1 MGFHHR
7 SSIMTFVQ
15 NALHTQV
22 KTALSILAEVGAS
35 LPYLILNLIKEGL
48 VTEVKPAPKR
58 RRSLAS
64 GADSSLGEADLPARD
79 RADTLCPQQATAT
92 EEMPTLTRQNTPT
105 WELLSIPE
113 DGECN
118 HAYQEGLRMFY
129 PIQHILISARS

>member
-1 MGFHHR
+1 MG
-7 SSIMTFVQ
+7 TFVQ
-15 NALHTQV
+15 NAIHTQV
-22 KTALSILAEVGAS
+22 ETALSILAEVGAS

-48 VTEVKPAPKR
+48 VSEVKPAPKR
-58 RRSLAS
+58 RRSMGS
-64 GADSSLGEADLPARD
+64 GADSSLDLPARD